1 MRKYW
6 MMIAVFLLV
15 LAGCSGGH
23 EGHNSEL
30 ANELPKEVKVEV
42 KTVPEAV
49 KAHEH
54 TEIQAIVTQDGKAV
68 NDADDVKFE
77 IWKAGAEQHEMLA
90 AKAKGNGV
98 YTIDKTFPE
107 DGVYHITAHTNARD
121 MHVMPT
127 VQITVGTG
135 QAAAQEQ
142 EGQDHHHSDTTIQ
155 LTTDQVHA
163 GKASPVQAQVQH
175 SGEPLTGAEVQFEI
189 WKDGAERH
197 EYVSSKEGANGQYE
211 ASFVFEA
218 DTYHINVHVRKGEL
232 HEHKE
237 QTVEVK

>member
-6 MMIAVFLLV
+6 IMVALFLLV
-15 LAGCSGGH
+15 LAGCSSGQ
-23 EGHNSEL
+23 EDQNSE
-30 ANELPKEVKVEV
+30 ATNELPKEVKVEV
-42 KTVPEAV
+42 KTAPEAV
-49 KAHEH
+49 QAHEH

-77 IWKAGAEQHEMLA
+77 IWKDGAEQHVMLT
-90 AKAKGNGV
+90 AKAKGNGMYAV
-98 YTIDKTFPE
+98 DKTFPE

-127 VQITVGTG
+127 VQVTVGTG
-135 QAAAQEQ
+135 QAAAHEQ
-142 EGQDHHHSDTTIQ
+142 EEQDHHDSDTVIQ
-155 LTTDQVHA
+155 LTADQIHA
-163 GKASPVQAQVQH
+163 GTSPLQAQVQH
-175 SGEPLTGAEVQFEI
+175 SGSALTGAQVEFEI
-189 WKDGAERH
+189 WKDGAVKH
-197 EYVSSKEGANGQYE
+197 EYISAKEDANGQYG

-218 DTYHINVHVRKGEL
+218 GMYNITVHVRKGEL

>member
-6 MMIAVFLLV
+6 IMIAVFLLM

-23 EGHNSEL
+23 EGRNSEA

-42 KTVPEAV
+42 KTAPEAV
-49 KAHEH
+49 KAHENI
-54 TEIQAIVTQDGKAV
+54 EIQALVTQDGKAV

-77 IWKAGAEQHEMLA
+77 IWKDGAEQHEMLT

-98 YTIDKTFPE
+98 YTVDKTFPE

-127 VQITVGTG
+127 VQVTVGTG
-135 QAAAQEQ
+135 QTASHEQ
-142 EGQDHHHSDTTIQ
+142 EEQDHHSDTVIG
-155 LTTDQVHA
+155 LTNDQVYA

-175 SGEPLTGAEVQFEI
+175 SGSALTGAQVEFEI
-189 WKDGAERH
+189 WKDGAAKH
-197 EYVSSKEGANGQYE
+197 EYVSAKESANGQYE

-218 DTYHINVHVRKGEL
+218 GMYHINVHVRKGEL